1 MRLLV
6 RFPALCST
14 SKKLK
19 TMKKSSAEFMKFR
32 KSDIDLSELE
42 KGFNLAIPPI
52 YRSFVEVFDSIAGD
66 IIKAESNHLETLSY
80 FRYVDAKGND
90 LMFEGF
96 MDVADSLMYRDNSDS
111 WVENKVMPISSH
123 SHGGAIVI
131 GYSTENMDKLY
142 FEYDQGLVLLE
153 NHIYSFIR
161 NLNFVVLEDFP
172 KASIFKN
179 WGEDFWRVRPSG
191 GGPR

>member
-1 MRLLV
+1 
-6 RFPALCST
+6 
-14 SKKLK
+14 
-19 TMKKSSAEFMKFR
+19 MKKSSAEFMKFR

-66 IIKAESNHLETLSY
+66 IIKTESNHFETLSY
-80 FRYVDAKGND
+80 FQYIDTKGND

-96 MDVADSLMYRDNSDS
+96 MDIADSLMYRDNSDS

-123 SHGGAIVI
+123 SHGGTIVI

-179 WGEDFWRVRPSG
+179 WGEDFWRVRP
-191 GGPR
+191 